1 MKKVLRY
8 TLLLFSALSFS
19 QSNSCSCEDKFKW
32 MKETFE
38 QNDAG
43 FQYVIDK
50 KGKTEYNRH
59 NELILERIKNA
70 KDDAACVQVM
80 YDWLYFFRKGHIA
93 IRQNSQQNNQ
103 SGAIEVNKPN
113 WPVNKT
119 SVDKFKKQLSK
130 TKEPGLEGIW
140 TSLPYTVAIVKKD
153 KGYEGFI
160 VDAPGTPWQKG
171 QVKLILDA
179 EGKKGTY
186 YLRNYS
192 EFAVTDV
199 KFFGN
204 NHVYIGNFLFNRIYP
219 EAKDPANIAQHFELM
234 SSDKPIGKQL
244 SPDTFILRIPYF
256 NYNQKNVIDSV
267 INASHD
273 KIIASKNLIIDVR
286 NNGGGADRCYQELI
300 KYLYTNPI
308 RTIGVEML
316 STKLNNAR
324 MDEFLADPDLSET
337 ERKDILNSKE
347 KLNANLGKFI
357 NLNDWKVYIDTMDTV
372 YAYPQKVAILVNNGN
387 ASTTEQF
394 LLAAKQSTKV
404 KLYGVTTEG
413 MLDVSNMNFVESPC
427 GNITLGYCLS
437 KSYRIPHM
445 AIDDI
450 GLQPD
455 YYIDDS
461 IPDYEWIEYAEKMM
475 SNK

>member
-1 MKKVLRY
+1 MRKIIALY
-8 TLLLFSALSFS
+8 ALLLCTTIGFS
-19 QSNSCSCEDKFKW
+19 QNNCSCEEKFKW

-43 FQYVIDK
+43 FQYVVDK
-50 KGKTEYNRH
+50 KGKAEYDRH
-59 NELILERIKNA
+59 NELILQRIKDA
-70 KDDAACVQVM
+70 KEDTACVQVM

-103 SGAIEVNKPN
+103 ASAAVVRTD

-119 SVDKFKKQLSK
+119 SVEKFKKYLSK
-130 TKEPGLEGIW
+130 VKDPGLEGIW
-140 TSLPYTVAIVKKD
+140 VFPPYTVAIIKKD

-160 VDAPGTPWQKG
+160 VEAPNTSWEKG
-171 QVKLILDA
+171 QVKLKLDA
-179 EGKKGTY
+179 NGEKGVL
-186 YLRNYS
+186 YLRNYAEHTIS
-192 EFAVTDV
+192 NV
-199 KFFGN
+199 KFVGN
-204 NHVYIGNFLFNRIYP
+204 NHVWIGDFLFSRFYP
-219 EAKDPANIAQHFELM
+219 NAQDPPAIAMHFEM
-234 SSDKPIGKQL
+234 FNSYKPLGKQL
-244 SPDTFILRIPYF
+244 STDTFILRIPSF
-256 NYNQKNVIDSV
+256 DYNQKNVIDSV
-267 INASHD
+267 INANHD

-286 NNGGGADRCYQELI
+286 NNGGGADRCYEGLI

-308 RTIGVEML
+308 RTVGVEML

-324 MDEFLADPDLSET
+324 MDEFLADPDTSEA
-337 ERKDILNSKE
+337 EKKDILDSKA

-357 NLNDWKVYIDTMDTV
+357 NVNDWKVYTDTRDTV
-372 YAYPQKVAILVNNGN
+372 YAYPEKIAILINNGN

-404 KLYGVTTEG
+404 KLFGTTTAG
-413 MLDVSNMNFVESPC
+413 MLDVSNMNFVDFPC
-427 GNITLGYCLS
+427 GNLSLGYCLS

-461 IPDYEWIEYAEKMM
+461 IKEFEWIDFVEKVMQG
-475 SNK
+475 K